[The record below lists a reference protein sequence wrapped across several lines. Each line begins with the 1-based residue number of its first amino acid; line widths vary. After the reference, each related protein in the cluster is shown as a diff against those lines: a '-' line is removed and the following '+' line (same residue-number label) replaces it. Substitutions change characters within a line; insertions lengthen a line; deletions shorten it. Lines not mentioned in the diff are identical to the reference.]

1 MAVKESP
8 GSSNTTDPVQPPPS
22 TLAIHSHLCDPPVFS
37 GLKGADVEEW
47 LLTHDLVSQLNRAP
61 CEHGKKCAHQ
71 DAFGASLQD
80 YAPLMFEH
88 MKSIVK
94 KDVMA

>member
-71 DAFGASLQD
+71 VINHACLKDMECGSLN
-80 YAPLMFEH
+80 
-88 MKSIVK
+88 K
-94 KDVMA
+94 KDDHR